1 MEASCSQVIEQCRN
15 CTWVEQEGSGES
27 RGQRPIEPRD
37 VEWLRLGVETAQHLR
52 PEVALEFSVF
62 HWTERLFQKRLDFL
76 FAFLVGHFA
85 VHKTIVPLAAA
96 ATPSELSFLRNRRTA
111 RNTRTFTSASEMPA
125 ASAIS
130 QYGSSSIS
138 ARVATRRYFAGN
150 SRNARRSWPRSSPR
164 TAESPCGAAG

>member
-15 CTWVEQEGSGES
+15 CTGVEQKSG
-27 RGQRPIEPRD
+27 GQRPGERPIEPRD
-37 VEWLRLGVETAQHLR
+37 VERLRLGVETAQHLR

-62 HWTERLFQKRLDFL
+62 HWTERLFQKRFDFL
-76 FAFLVGHFA
+76 FVFLIGNFA
-85 VHKTIVPLAAA
+85 VHGTIVPLGAA
-96 ATPSELSFLRNRRTA
+96 ATPSELSFLRNMRTA

-125 ASAIS
+125 ASVIS
-130 QYGSSSIS
+130 QYGSSSMS
-138 ARVATRRYFAGN
+138 ANDATRRYFAGN

>member
-1 MEASCSQVIEQCRN
+1 MEAFCSQVIEQCRN
-15 CTWVEQEGSGES
+15 CTGVEQKSS
-27 RGQRPIEPRD
+27 GQRFGERSIEPRD
-37 VEWLRLGVETAQHLR
+37 VKRLRPGIETAQHLK

-76 FAFLVGHFA
+76 FVFLVGHFA
-85 VHKTIVPLAAA
+85 VHRTVVPLAVA

-130 QYGSSSIS
+130 QYGSSSMS
-138 ARVATRRYFAGN
+138 ASVATRRYFAGN
-150 SRNARRSWPRSSPR
+150 
-164 TAESPCGAAG
+164 